1 MEIKMKLSKKSKT
14 IWRLRC
20 TIAAVLLAMI
30 SGGICAFNVYVG
42 LISACVWLVPYFF
55 GILLYIPLLYKSYE
69 FTISEDF
76 LNIKKG
82 IIFNKHIIV
91 NLDKILY
98 VETMQSP
105 LQRRMDIYSMFV
117 HTAGSAV
124 VLSQIDKLSAN
135 EVRSAVKKNKEAT
148 PNAGIE
154 GQKTAQA

>member
-1 MEIKMKLSKKSKT
+1 MKLSKKSKT

-20 TIAAVLLAMI
+20 TIAAVLFAMI

-55 GILLYIPLLYKSYE
+55 GIILYIPLLYGSYE

-82 IIFNKHIIV
+82 IVFNKHIIV

-98 VETMQSP
+98 VETVQTPM
-105 LQRRMDIYSMFV
+105 QRRMDIYSMLV
-117 HTAGSAV
+117 HTAGSVV
-124 VLSQIDKLSAN
+124 VLSQIDKSSAN
-135 EVRSAVKKNKEAT
+135 EVRSAVKKSKEDT
-148 PNAGIE
+148 
-154 GQKTAQA
+154 T